1 MVEESAEPSSRVD
14 REWSSFVPQSH
25 TGMRKV
31 KIMQITCKKGE
42 EIGAREDFLFFLHS
56 GSALIPHGFSAHSSQ
71 VIAFYRDAKE
81 K

>member
-14 REWSSFVPQSH
+14 CERSSFVPQSY
-25 TGMRKV
+25 TGTRKV

-42 EIGAREDFLFFLHS
+42 EIGAREDFLLFLHS
-56 GSALIPHGFSAHSSQ
+56 GSALVPHGFSAHSLQ